1 MPKENRGGI
10 RPGAGRPAGTGP
22 YGETTTPIRVPDSRL
37 AEVRSLLARRK
48 SSAVTE
54 LEFAGRPDPVARKM
68 RLTLFS
74 SRVQAGFPSPADD
87 YVEGKLDLNRHL
99 IRNPPATFFLRV
111 QGESML
117 GAGIHPGDL
126 LVVDRSIE
134 PKHGSVVIA
143 VLDGE
148 LTVKRLW
155 RPTPER
161 VELRAENPA
170 FLPIVI
176 AEFHQFELW
185 GVVTNVIHSLLP

>member
-1 MPKENRGGI
+1 MPTSSSRGGP
-10 RPGAGRPAGTGP
+10 RSGAGRPAGTGP
-22 YGETTTPIRVPDSRL
+22 YGETTTALRVPDSRL
-37 AEVRSLLARRK
+37 AEVRALIARRK
-48 SSAVTE
+48 GAIAE
-54 LEFAGRPDPVARKM
+54 LERAARPDPAAPPM
-68 RLTLFS
+68 HLPLFM
-74 SRVQAGFPSPADD
+74 SRIQAGFPSPADD
-87 YVEGKLDLNRHL
+87 YVEGTLDLNRHL

-155 RPTPER
+155 QPSLER

-170 FLPIVI
+170 FPPIVI
-176 AEFHQFELW
+176 KEFQQFELW
-185 GVVTNVIHSLLP
+185 GVVTNVIHALLP

>member
-1 MPKENRGGI
+1 MPPSSSRGGP

-22 YGETTTPIRVPDSRL
+22 YGETTTAIRVPASRL
-37 AEVRSLLARRK
+37 AEVRALIARRK
-48 SSAVTE
+48 GAMVE
-54 LEFAGRPDPVARKM
+54 LEPAGRPDLAAPPL
-68 RLTLFS
+68 RLPLFM
-74 SRVQAGFPSPADD
+74 SRIQAGFPSPADD
-87 YVEGKLDLNRHL
+87 YVEGTLDLNRHL

-111 QGESML
+111 QGDSML

-134 PKHGSVVIA
+134 PKHGAVVIA

-155 RPTPER
+155 QPSPER

-170 FLPIVI
+170 FPPIVI
-176 AEFHQFELW
+176 KEFQQFELW
-185 GVVTNVIHSLLP
+185 GVVTSVIHPLLT

>member
-1 MPKENRGGI
+1 MLI
-10 RPGAGRPAGTGP
+10 
-22 YGETTTPIRVPDSRL
+22 
-37 AEVRSLLARRK
+37 ARRK
-48 SSAVTE
+48 TSTAPE
-54 LEFAGRPDPVARKM
+54 LELAGRPDPAAAPM
-68 RLTLFS
+68 RLPLFN
-74 SRVQAGFPSPADD
+74 SRIQAGFPSPADD
-87 YVEGKLDLNRHL
+87 YVEGALDLNRHL

-111 QGESML
+111 QGDSML

-155 RPTPER
+155 RPSPER

-170 FLPIVI
+170 FPPIVI
-176 AEFHQFELW
+176 QEFQQFELW
-185 GVVTNVIHSLLP
+185 GVVTNVIHPLLP